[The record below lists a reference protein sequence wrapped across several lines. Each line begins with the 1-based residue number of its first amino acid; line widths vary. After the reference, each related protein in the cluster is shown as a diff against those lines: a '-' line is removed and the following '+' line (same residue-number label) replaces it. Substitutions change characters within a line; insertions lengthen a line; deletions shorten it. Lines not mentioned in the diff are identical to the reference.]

1 MCWGSI
7 IVKSKFTFTK
17 SWDDGNNQKKLR
29 HLQSEILSIHMK
41 NLKLLFL
48 SCLMTLSLLA
58 FGQKNENIYNIVPV
72 PRSLEAKPGKFV
84 FVTGTKLYVPFVFDG
99 GRLKASAELL
109 AERLRTTSGVSVE
122 LVDLATLKAMPTSGV
137 VFMPPQLDGLKQDGG
152 YRLSVDPKLLV
163 LESPSAQGIF
173 YGLQT
178 LMQLLPPSVYG
189 TAKATALAEVPCC
202 NIEDTPRYQYR
213 GLMLD
218 VGRNFFPVSFVKKFI
233 DLLAM
238 HKMNT
243 LHWHLTEDQGWRIEI
258 KKYPKLTSVGS
269 IRKESMVGH
278 YREQKWDGKPYGGF
292 YTQEEIKEVVKYAE
306 SRYVT
311 VVPEIE
317 MPGHSVAALAAYP
330 WLSCDS
336 TKKYE
341 VATTWGVMNDVYCPS
356 ERTFKFLED
365 VLTEVM
371 ALFPSKY
378 IHIGGDECPKDAWK
392 KSAFCQD
399 LIKKNNLKDEH
410 GLQSY
415 FIQRIEK
422 FVNSKGRSI
431 IGWDEILEGG
441 LAPNAT
447 VMSWRG
453 VKGGIEAAKEKHD
466 VVMSPSTHWY
476 LDYYQGDSTI
486 LQPRAIGGF
495 NPISK
500 VYSFDPTPAEF
511 TAEQAKYII
520 GGQGNLWSEYI
531 KTPEHM
537 EYMAFPRAIAVA
549 EVLWSPKE
557 KRNFED
563 FQKRL
568 STHFKRLDALNV
580 NYFGA
585 KGNAA
590 ILPKVE

>member
-1 MCWGSI
+1 M
-7 IVKSKFTFTK
+7 
-17 SWDDGNNQKKLR
+17 DGVDTTEKEKDVNRKLR
-29 HLQSEILSIHMK
+29 NGKYQFFFDICSPKSIRIHMK
-41 NLKLLFL
+41 NLKPLFL
-48 SCLMTLSLLA
+48 SCLLTLSFVA
-58 FGQKNENIYNIVPV
+58 FGQKNENLYNIVPV
-72 PRSLEAKPGKFV
+72 PKSIEAKSGKFT
-84 FVTGTKLYVPFVFDG
+84 FTTGTKLYVPFAFDG
-99 GRLKASAELL
+99 GRFKASAELL
-109 AERLRTTSGVSVE
+109 AERLRSTAGVTIE
-122 LVDLATLKAMPTSGV
+122 LVDLATLKAMPTSGIM
-137 VFMPPQLDGLKQDGG
+137 FTPPQYEGIAKDGG
-152 YRLSVDPKLLV
+152 YRLSIDSKLMI
-163 LESPSAQGIF
+163 LEAPSSQGIF

-178 LMQLLPPSVYG
+178 LMQLMPASVYG
-189 TAKATALAEVPCC
+189 SEKVADTAEVPCC
-202 NIEDTPRYQYR
+202 NIEDAPRYKYR

-258 KKYPKLTSVGS
+258 KKYPRLTTVGS

-292 YTQEEIKEVVKYAE
+292 YTQDEIKEVVKYAE
-306 SRYVT
+306 SRFVT
-311 VVPEIE
+311 IIPEIE

-341 VATTWGVMNDVYCPS
+341 VSTTWGVMNDVYCPS

-365 VLTEVM
+365 VLTEVI

-392 KSAFCQD
+392 KSAFCQE
-399 LIKKNNLKDEH
+399 LIKKENLKDEH

-422 FVNSKGRSI
+422 FLNSKGRSI

-453 VKGGIEAAKEKHD
+453 VKGGIEAAKQKHD

-476 LDYYQGDSTI
+476 LDYYQADSTV
-486 LQPRAIGGF
+486 LQPRAIGGY
-495 NPISK
+495 NPLSK

-537 EYMAFPRAIAVA
+537 EYMAFPRGAAIA

-557 KRNFED
+557 KKNLED
-563 FQKRL
+563 FQKRW
-568 STHFKRLDALNV
+568 SVHTKRLDALKV

-585 KGNAA
+585 KTNAA